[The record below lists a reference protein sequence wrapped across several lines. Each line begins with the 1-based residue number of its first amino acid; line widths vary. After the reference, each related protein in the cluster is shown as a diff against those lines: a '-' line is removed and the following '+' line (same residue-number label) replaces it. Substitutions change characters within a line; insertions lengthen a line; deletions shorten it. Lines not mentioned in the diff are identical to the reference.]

1 MRDRSEVLKLL
12 CAQWSA
18 SDISKKTGVLLR
30 TVQRIKQTGGAVAT
44 SRQPGGGRKRT
55 TRTPAVIRKVAKRIK
70 DNIRKLAREMQIPEG
85 YCKGRPWI
93 YRSLARTRCHLITDR
108 VKELRLQRC
117 KKILSILKNSK
128 FIILFSDDKIFTVDA
143 KTNSKNDPLDY
154 AFWAYVEAR
163 TNKTPHKNLDHLKA
177 AIKREWRAMSVDYVI
192 STCKSFRKRLEKV
205 VAAKGSHME

>member
-18 SDISKKTGVLLR
+18 SDISKKSGVLLR

-93 YRSLARTRCHLITDR
+93 QVPGTHKMSPNHGSRQRAPITA
-108 VKELRLQRC
+108 VQENSQHM
-117 KKILSILKNSK
+117 KNNK
-128 FIILFSDDKIFTVDA
+128 FIILFSDEKIFTVDA

-154 AFWAYVEAR
+154 AFCAYVEAR

-177 AIKREWRAMSVDYVI
+177 AIKREWRAMSVDYAI